1 MNVTRP
7 VQIEHFVLTPG
18 ARHDPLRASAAGASS
33 TKAQSANSSRRIH
46 PVNTAR
52 RRSMRSTVSGSVRE
66 AVERYAAEAL
76 QPDHVAGV
84 VEDPLALAPVL
95 DQARV
100 GARAAL
106 DLERHRLAPPQRRL
120 GPEHVL

>member
-1 MNVTRP
+1 MKVTRP
-7 VQIEHFVLTPG
+7 VQIEHLALTPG
-18 ARHDPLRASAAGASS
+18 ARQDPLRASAAGASS
-33 TKAQSANSSRRIH
+33 TKAQSASRSRRIQ

-52 RRSMRSTVSGSVRE
+52 PPMMRSTVGGPVGQ
-66 AVERYAAEAL
+66 AVERDATEAR

-100 GARAAL
+100 AARRAL
-106 DLERHRLAPPQRRL
+106 DLERHRLARRKRRV
-120 GPEHVL
+120 GPA